1 MQLVCEFQVPGT
13 LRLNILETWNTPSKR
28 AFLKGCFMSRVYL
41 HGESQA
47 LGIHRQGAFVPI
59 LSKNNL
65 TYLKN
70 WKASPAGA
78 TKVGVQNGQKIS
90 GSAVAP
96 APRRLNWRPGKF
108 DQLGPTDTYQWWS
121 EAFQNLNFP
130 KIWVPMTF
138 FVKTPFFDFWRAVL
152 ILKAL
157 PRQWV
162 GKISWFFNTRLIS
175 HVKLTVP
182 IFINKYQL
190 VGEQWDREFRG
201 QKSVFLR

>member
-1 MQLVCEFQVPGT
+1 MKHPFKKGVKNGGVSCLEYIYTERP
-13 LRLNILETWNTPSKR
+13 RHLNFTDKSQNCLY
-28 AFLKGCFMSRVYL
+28 FLKKKSNITQKPKSV
-41 HGESQA
+41 
-47 LGIHRQGAFVPI
+47 
-59 LSKNNL
+59 
-65 TYLKN
+65 
-70 WKASPAGA
+70 ASPT
-78 TKVGVQNGQKIS
+78 TKVGVQKGQKKCW
-90 GSAVAP
+90 SASAR
-96 APRRLNWRPGKF
+96 APRRLNWRPGEF
-108 DQLGPTDTYQWWS
+108 DQLGPTDTYQGW
-121 EAFQNLNFP
+121 AGTFQNLHFP